1 MSDYRDLVER
11 YIAAWNETNAQGR
24 RALIARTFT
33 ESARYVDPLAE
44 GEGQSGI
51 DALIAGVQAKFPSHS
66 FALKGKIDAHHDRV
80 RFSWTLAPQG
90 GEAIVDG
97 TDFATVAGDGRL
109 QHVTGFLDR
118 VPARAA

>member
-1 MSDYRDLVER
+1 MSDYHDLVER
-11 YIAAWNETNAQGR
+11 YIALWNETDAEGR

-33 ESARYVDPLAE
+33 EGASYVDPMAA

-51 DALIAGVQAKFPSHS
+51 DALIAAVQAKFPSHR
-66 FALKGKIDAHHDRV
+66 FALNGKIDAHHDRV
-80 RFSWTLAPQG
+80 RFSWTLAPAG

-97 TDFATVAGDGRL
+97 TDFATVASDGRL

-118 VPARAA
+118 VPALSA